1 MAKKQVCV
9 IGLGQFGKEVALKLA
24 REGAEVI
31 AIDSKRE
38 AVDEIADEIDHSI
51 VANVTDLRALKEAV
65 PAEMDCVVVGIGS
78 NIEASILCTHFLHQ
92 MGIKQIIAK
101 ASNEHHAIILKE
113 VGAAQIVFPERD
125 MAESVAEKILK
136 PNFLNYLPLLSGF
149 EVVEIAC
156 PKKFTGRSLIKLD
169 LRKKYGVFILAVKR
183 QDSSDAVFLPAA
195 DFELKE
201 TDVIIVVGK
210 KENIDQL

>member
-1 MAKKQVCV
+1 MPKKQVCV

-31 AIDSKRE
+31 AIDTKRE
-38 AVDEIADEIDHSI
+38 AVDEIADEIASSI

-65 PAEMDCVVVGIGS
+65 PPDVDSVVVAMGG
-78 NIEASILCTHFLHQ
+78 NIEASILCTHYLHQ

-113 VGAAQIVFPERD
+113 VGATQIVFPEKD
-125 MAESVAEKILK
+125 MAENVAEKILK
-136 PNFLNYLPLLSGF
+136 PNLLNYLPLLSGY

-169 LRKKYGVFILAVKR
+169 VRNKYGVFILAVKR
-183 QDSSDAVFLPAA
+183 QGSGEAVFLPSA
-195 DFELKE
+195 DFELEE
-201 TDVIIVVGK
+201 TDTIIVVGK
-210 KENIDQL
+210 KEKVDLL